1 MNRLVLAVDGADLL
15 DVGHRGRGTPA
26 GTGPVVFHVIK
37 RERLV
42 PRVQLTF
49 A

>member
-26 GTGPVVFHVIK
+26 GTGQVVFPVIK
-37 RERLV
+37 RERLL

-49 A
+49 V